1 MSDSAEVILAR
12 LDERT
17 KHIKQALDSHIEKE
31 EDNDFPSRITKLET
45 NVSWFKRLGIGVPA
59 FIAAAVAAYKGL
71 S

>member
-1 MSDSAEVILAR
+1 METAEVILAR

-17 KHIKQALDSHIEKE
+17 KYIKGQLDKHIAKE
-31 EDNDFPSRITKLET
+31 DDNDLPSRVSKLET

-59 FIAAAVAAYKGL
+59 VISAIVAGWKGL